1 MFVELVF
8 FWNGANNHNRKY
20 KGRDSDEK
28 RNVLAFVSGFSADTL
43 WLRHFGGRL
52 GERADV
58 EFTVVP
64 AEEVPQELSEILEKN
79 KAREIR
85 MTYQD
90 GEELYLIRGYGE
102 QKTGGYSISVVE
114 CSEDEEN
121 LYFLTQLIGP
131 EDPEGLSEDPSYPYL
146 VAKTARTDK
155 NVEID

>member
-1 MFVELVF
+1 MFVKLVF

-28 RNVLAFVSGFSADTL
+28 GTCWLLCLVFLLTLCGCGTSG
-43 WLRHFGGRL
+43 GGM

-58 EFTVVP
+58 EFTVVS

>member
-1 MFVELVF
+1 MKKGTCWLLCLVF
-8 FWNGANNHNRKY
+8 LLTLCGC
-20 KGRDSDEK
+20 GT
-28 RNVLAFVSGFSADTL
+28 SG
-43 WLRHFGGRL
+43 GGM
-52 GERADV
+52 GGRADV

-64 AEEVPQELSEILEKN
+64 TEEVPQEISEILEKN

-102 QKTGGYSISVVE
+102 QKTGGYSILVVE

>member
-1 MFVELVF
+1 MCLVF
-8 FWNGANNHNRKY
+8 LLTLCGC
-20 KGRDSDEK
+20 GT
-28 RNVLAFVSGFSADTL
+28 SG
-43 WLRHFGGRL
+43 GGM

-64 AEEVPQELSEILEKN
+64 PEEVPQELSEILEKN

>member
-1 MFVELVF
+1 M
-8 FWNGANNHNRKY
+8 K
-20 KGRDSDEK
+20 KGTCWLLC
-28 RNVLAFVSGFSADTL
+28 LAFLLTLCGCGTSRSGT
-43 WLRHFGGRL
+43 
-52 GERADV
+52 GERAAV

-102 QKTGGYSISVVE
+102 QKTGGYSISVAE

-131 EDPEGLSEDPSYPYL
+131 EDPEGLSEDSSYPYL

>member
-1 MFVELVF
+1 MKKGTCWLLCLVF
-8 FWNGANNHNRKY
+8 LLTLCGC
-20 KGRDSDEK
+20 GT
-28 RNVLAFVSGFSADTL
+28 SG
-43 WLRHFGGRL
+43 GGM
-52 GERADV
+52 GGRADV

-64 AEEVPQELSEILEKN
+64 TEEVPQELSEILEKN

-85 MTYQD
+85 MTYHD

-102 QKTGGYSISVVE
+102 QKTGGYRISVVE

>member
-1 MFVELVF
+1 M
-8 FWNGANNHNRKY
+8 
-20 KGRDSDEK
+20 
-28 RNVLAFVSGFSADTL
+28 
-43 WLRHFGGRL
+43 

-58 EFTVVP
+58 EFTVVS

-102 QKTGGYSISVVE
+102 QKTGGYSILVVE

>member
-1 MFVELVF
+1 MCLVF
-8 FWNGANNHNRKY
+8 LLTLCGC
-20 KGRDSDEK
+20 GT
-28 RNVLAFVSGFSADTL
+28 SG
-43 WLRHFGGRL
+43 GGM

-58 EFTVVP
+58 EVTVVS

>member
-1 MFVELVF
+1 MKKGTWWLLGLVF
-8 FWNGANNHNRKY
+8 LLILCGC
-20 KGRDSDEK
+20 GT
-28 RNVLAFVSGFSADTL
+28 SG
-43 WLRHFGGRL
+43 GGM

-58 EFTVVP
+58 EFTVVS

>member
-1 MFVELVF
+1 M
-8 FWNGANNHNRKY
+8 
-20 KGRDSDEK
+20 
-28 RNVLAFVSGFSADTL
+28 
-43 WLRHFGGRL
+43 

-102 QKTGGYSISVVE
+102 QKTGV
-114 CSEDEEN
+114 
-121 LYFLTQLIGP
+121 
-131 EDPEGLSEDPSYPYL
+131 
-146 VAKTARTDK
+146 TAFRWWSA
-155 NVEID
+155 VRMRRICIF

>member
-1 MFVELVF
+1 MCLVF
-8 FWNGANNHNRKY
+8 LLTLCGC
-20 KGRDSDEK
+20 GT
-28 RNVLAFVSGFSADTL
+28 SG
-43 WLRHFGGRL
+43 GGM

-114 CSEDEEN
+114 CSEDEDK

>member
-1 MFVELVF
+1 MKKGTCWLLCLVF
-8 FWNGANNHNRKY
+8 LLTLCGC
-20 KGRDSDEK
+20 GT
-28 RNVLAFVSGFSADTL
+28 SG
-43 WLRHFGGRL
+43 GGM
-52 GERADV
+52 GEGADV

-90 GEELYLIRGYGE
+90 GEGLYLIRGYGE

>member
-1 MFVELVF
+1 MCLVF
-8 FWNGANNHNRKY
+8 LLTLCGC
-20 KGRDSDEK
+20 GT
-28 RNVLAFVSGFSADTL
+28 SG
-43 WLRHFGGRL
+43 GGM

-58 EFTVVP
+58 EFTVVS

-155 NVEID
+155 NVKID

>member
-1 MFVELVF
+1 MKKGTCWLLCLVF
-8 FWNGANNHNRKY
+8 LLTLYGC
-20 KGRDSDEK
+20 GT
-28 RNVLAFVSGFSADTL
+28 SG
-43 WLRHFGGRL
+43 GGM

-58 EFTVVP
+58 EFTVVSV
-64 AEEVPQELSEILEKN
+64 EEVPQELSEILEKN

>member
-1 MFVELVF
+1 MCLVF
-8 FWNGANNHNRKY
+8 LLTLYGC
-20 KGRDSDEK
+20 GT
-28 RNVLAFVSGFSADTL
+28 SG
-43 WLRHFGGRL
+43 GGM

-64 AEEVPQELSEILEKN
+64 VEEVPQELSEILEKN

>member
-1 MFVELVF
+1 MCLVF
-8 FWNGANNHNRKY
+8 LLTLYGC
-20 KGRDSDEK
+20 GT
-28 RNVLAFVSGFSADTL
+28 SG
-43 WLRHFGGRL
+43 GGM

-58 EFTVVP
+58 EFTVVSV
-64 AEEVPQELSEILEKN
+64 EEVPQELSEILEKN

>member
-1 MFVELVF
+1 MKKRKCGFLCLIF
-8 FWNGANNHNRKY
+8 LLTLCGCGASKSLS
-20 KGRDSDEK
+20 K
-28 RNVLAFVSGFSADTL
+28 
-43 WLRHFGGRL
+43 
-52 GERADV
+52 ERAAT

-79 KAREIR
+79 KAREMR

-102 QKTGGYSISVVE
+102 QKTGGYSISVTE

-131 EDPEGLSEDPSYPYL
+131 EQEEGLLEKPSYPYL
-146 VAKTARTDK
+146 VARTARTDK

>member
-1 MFVELVF
+1 MCLVF
-8 FWNGANNHNRKY
+8 LLTLCGC
-20 KGRDSDEK
+20 GT
-28 RNVLAFVSGFSADTL
+28 SG
-43 WLRHFGGRL
+43 GGM
-52 GERADV
+52 GEWADV

>member
-1 MFVELVF
+1 MCLV
-8 FWNGANNHNRKY
+8 
-20 KGRDSDEK
+20 
-28 RNVLAFVSGFSADTL
+28 VLLTLCGCGTSG
-43 WLRHFGGRL
+43 GGM

-58 EFTVVP
+58 EFTVVS

-131 EDPEGLSEDPSYPYL
+131 GDPEGLSEDPSYPYL

>member
-1 MFVELVF
+1 MCLVF
-8 FWNGANNHNRKY
+8 LLTLCGC
-20 KGRDSDEK
+20 GT
-28 RNVLAFVSGFSADTL
+28 SG
-43 WLRHFGGRL
+43 GGM

-58 EFTVVP
+58 EFTVVSV
-64 AEEVPQELSEILEKN
+64 EEVPQELSEILEKN

-155 NVEID
+155 NVKID

>member
-1 MFVELVF
+1 MCLVF
-8 FWNGANNHNRKY
+8 LLTLCGC
-20 KGRDSDEK
+20 GT
-28 RNVLAFVSGFSADTL
+28 SG
-43 WLRHFGGRL
+43 GGM

-58 EFTVVP
+58 EFTVVSV
-64 AEEVPQELSEILEKN
+64 EEVPQELSEILEKN

>member
-1 MFVELVF
+1 MCLVF
-8 FWNGANNHNRKY
+8 LLTLCGC
-20 KGRDSDEK
+20 GT
-28 RNVLAFVSGFSADTL
+28 SG
-43 WLRHFGGRL
+43 GGM

-131 EDPEGLSEDPSYPYL
+131 GDPEGLSEDPSYPYL

>member
-1 MFVELVF
+1 LWNWYF
-8 FWNGANNHNRKY
+8 FGTALIIIIESTKAGTAMK
-20 KGRDSDEK
+20 KGTCWLLC
-28 RNVLAFVSGFSADTL
+28 LAFLLTLCGCGTSRSGT
-43 WLRHFGGRL
+43 
-52 GERADV
+52 GERAAV

-102 QKTGGYSISVVE
+102 QKTGGYSISVAE

>member
-1 MFVELVF
+1 MKKGTCWLLCLVF
-8 FWNGANNHNRKY
+8 LLTLCGC
-20 KGRDSDEK
+20 GT
-28 RNVLAFVSGFSADTL
+28 SG
-43 WLRHFGGRL
+43 GGM

-85 MTYQD
+85 
-90 GEELYLIRGYGE
+90 LYLIRGYGE